1 MVITLD
7 QLKTSLQII
16 KEYVDELGAYMKNA
30 ISDIPTNNNQLENG
44 AGYQTEAEVKSI
56 VADKIAAS
64 LITNTASGAIASFPD
79 GADSVPVK
87 DLVAQIE
94 PVQDLHGYDAP
105 WPAGGGV
112 NKFAIGDATPVSVS
126 TGATYGLTIELDAET
141 ETVRIHG
148 TPTWTSSGAYT
159 FRCIST
165 KKGSYY
171 GDAKVSHD
179 YTGMSY
185 KVFPVSLSSNVS
197 SIDSNLG
204 VSSEM
209 ITVTLHVTDTA
220 TLDVTFRILFAEAG
234 TTITKFTPYSNICPI
249 SGWIGA
255 NVVRTGFNQWD
266 EEWELGIYNTT
277 TGEKESSSNQIRCKN
292 GIPVIPN
299 ATYYLKVPYPST
311 LTNFC
316 RGLLY
321 DADDNFVGTIPNF
334 NSNGILY
341 TVPNNVY
348 YIRFFV
354 SLIYGTTYKNDICIN
369 FSDPSKNGTYDPYQ
383 SNTYSITFPTEAGT
397 VYGGTLDVTTGVL
410 TVDRAYLTNEQL
422 VASTWE
428 SAGRG
433 VYVAPSAYALPNVAD
448 ASYVNP
454 KLIASALP
462 TKSQNV
468 IYTDASTQ
476 IGIAQWWGNRFAIGF
491 ADSSISSVSAFKKKL
506 AENGTDI
513 VYPLAEPQT
522 YQLTPQEVSTLLGQ
536 NNIWADTGDTT
547 VDYRANTKLY
557 IEKLTAPTEDDM
569 TANTNIPS
577 GTYFMVGN
585 TLYLSTTTIPAGDTI
600 NPGTN
605 CTLMTLASALNA
617 LNA

>member
-44 AGYQTEAEVKSI
+44 AGYQTEAEVKTI
-56 VADKIAAS
+56 VANEASTLITDKIAAS

-79 GADSVPVK
+79 GADNVPVK
-87 DLVAQIE
+87 DLTVQIE
-94 PVQDLHGYDAP
+94 PVQDLHGQANPY
-105 WPAGGGV
+105 PAGGGK
-112 NKFAIGDATPVSVS
+112 NLFPPFNNYSGN
-126 TGATYGLTIELDAET
+126 GLTTTANNDGSITITGTAE
-141 ETVRIHG
+141 G
-148 TPTWTSSGAYT
+148 TGGYITAYVNFAKT
-159 FRCIST
+159 IPANTTIAIST
-165 KKGSYY
+165 KN
-171 GDAKVSHD
+171 
-179 YTGMSY
+179 
-185 KVFPVSLSSNVS
+185 NVPS
-197 SIDSNLG
+197 QLRIIFNDGTADIHQNNNS
-204 VSSEM
+204 
-209 ITVTLHVTDTA
+209 TVTSIQYDITRAALYLFTTSGVQYNFTIYPQLEIGSAATA
-220 TLDVTFRILFAEAG
+220 YA
-234 TTITKFTPYSNICPI
+234 PYSNICPI
-249 SGWIGA
+249 SGWTGA

-292 GIPVIPN
+292 GIPVIPD

-341 TVPNNVY
+341 TVPNNVH

-369 FSDPSKNGTYDPYQ
+369 FSDPAKNGTYEPYQ

-410 TVDRAYLTNEQL
+410 TVDRAMVDLGDLDWTISYGRFNAQLSNIKPSSRQGAKPNIICSSYPTITPNEWYAGNIGITSLINGYVGEGYVGLIDPSYSDAATLKTALSGVQLVYELTN
-422 VASTWE
+422 
-428 SAGRG
+428 
-433 VYVAPSAYALPNVAD
+433 P
-448 ASYVNP
+448 
-454 KLIASALP
+454 I
-462 TKSQNV
+462 
-468 IYTDASTQ
+468 
-476 IGIAQWWGNRFAIGF
+476 
-491 ADSSISSVSAFKKKL
+491 
-506 AENGTDI
+506 
-513 VYPLAEPQT
+513 T
-522 YQLTPQEVSTLLGQ
+522 YQLTPQEVETLLGQ
-536 NNIWADTGDTT
+536 NNIWADCGDVS
-547 VDYRANTKLY
+547 VDYNANTKLY

-569 TANTNIPS
+569 VANTNIPS

-605 CTLMTLASALNA
+605 CTLMNLASALNA